1 MAKQEFS
8 YIDPA
13 HDKEDTKQVNLY
25 MANLNKFIDSHPQW
39 SKKIMNRTWKVK
51 VYQHPKQN
59 FAVDA
64 ISCGVFVIYFIA
76 QLMVHDHINM
86 DFDPLAFRDFLCRE
100 FLKESKDM
108 LNRCLACGR

>member
-13 HDKEDTKQVNLY
+13 HDKEDAKQVNLY
-25 MANLNKFIDSHPQW
+25 MANLNQFIDSHPQW

-59 FAVDA
+59 FDA
-64 ISCGVFVIYFIA
+64 IYCFCDLLYSSADGT
-76 QLMVHDHINM
+76 
-86 DFDPLAFRDFLCRE
+86 
-100 FLKESKDM
+100 
-108 LNRCLACGR
+108 